1 MNNDKNIDLLPVIA
15 NFLEQ
20 GLVENIVIMF
30 KRDSSLYSLSGKLI
44 SDKRFNV
51 RLGTAVLFEEL
62 ATIKPQEVALAIPA
76 LLPILKH
83 DIPLFRGE
91 AATILGIIGTPAALQ
106 YLEQHGDDPDPQVQ
120 ELITD
125 ILIEKKAAL

>member
-1 MNNDKNIDLLPVIA
+1 MNNDNNIDLLPVIT

-30 KRDSSLYSLSGKLI
+30 KRDSSLYNLSGKLI
-44 SDKRFNV
+44 SDDRFNV

-62 ATIKPQEVALAIPA
+62 ATIRPQEVALAIPA

-91 AATILGIIGTPAALQ
+91 AVTILGIIGTPAALH

-125 ILIEKKAAL
+125 ILKEKKADL